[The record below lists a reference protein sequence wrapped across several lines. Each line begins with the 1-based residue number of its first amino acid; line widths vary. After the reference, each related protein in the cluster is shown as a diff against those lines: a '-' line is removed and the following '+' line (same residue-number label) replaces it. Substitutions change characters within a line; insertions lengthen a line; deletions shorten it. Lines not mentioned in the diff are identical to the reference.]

1 MTFVDWM
8 NMNMAVDLACVVFF
22 VAIVWK
28 FVKLEKKIL
37 SLQEDLN
44 LAIKNPVLA
53 KRNLKNREN

>member
-1 MTFVDWM
+1 MTFVNWM

-22 VAIVWK
+22 AAIVWK
-28 FVKLEKKIL
+28 FIKLEKKIV
-37 SLQEDLN
+37 SLQKDIN